1 MPNAIFLVIK
11 IVVHYSE
18 KMKTT
23 IKNRVFQVVEKA
35 KPGDIP
41 SQVFD
46 HSIEA
51 LIVLN
56 IVAVIL
62 ESFSIIKTAYSHLF
76 TTFEIFSV
84 TVFTAEYLL
93 RVWTADLKYPEKT
106 KLKARIAFVCSGM
119 AIIDL
124 LAILPFYVPLTLRID
139 LRVLRILRLTR
150 ILRVLKLGRYSKS
163 LELIGRVLKR
173 SKADLAVTFFVTFLL
188 LLLASSLMYF
198 VENPA
203 QPDKFPNIVA
213 SAWWTIITLTTVG
226 YGDVYPVTL
235 LGKILG
241 GIIALLGIGLVALPT
256 GIISSGFMEEIRLN
270 NLKSTSISQKPMI
283 CPHCGKALTLNEKD
297 MEHKVE

>member
-1 MPNAIFLVIK
+1 MLKQRIFQI
-11 IVVHYSE
+11 I
-18 KMKTT
+18 
-23 IKNRVFQVVEKA
+23 EKA

-46 HSIEA
+46 HSIEV

-56 IVAVIL
+56 IAAVIL
-62 ESFSIIKTAYSHLF
+62 ESFSNIKTTYSHLF
-76 TTFEIFSV
+76 TTFELFSV
-84 TVFTAEYLL
+84 IVFTEEYLL
-93 RVWTADLKYPEKT
+93 RVWTADLRFPQKT
-106 KLKARIAFVCSGM
+106 KMKARIAFIFSGM

-163 LELIGRVLKR
+163 LALIGRVLKR
-173 SKADLAVTFFVTFLL
+173 SKADLAVTLFITFLL

-203 QPDKFPNIVA
+203 QPDKFPNIIA

-226 YGDVYPVTL
+226 YGDVYPITVI
-235 LGKILG
+235 GKILG

-256 GIISSGFMEEIRLN
+256 GIISSGFMEEIRSN
-270 NLKSTSISQKPMI
+270 SLKCATRNQNQIV
-283 CPHCGKALTLNEKD
+283 CPHCERTIKLNEKGSNR
-297 MEHKVE
+297 E

>member
-1 MPNAIFLVIK
+1 MLLLVVLNK
-11 IVVHYSE
+11 RLMVL
-18 KMKTT
+18 MRADT
-23 IKNRVFQVVEKA
+23 QKA

-46 HSIEA
+46 HSIEV

-56 IVAVIL
+56 IAAVIL
-62 ESFSIIKTAYSHLF
+62 ESFSNIKTTYSHLF
-76 TTFEIFSV
+76 TTFELLSV
-84 TVFTAEYLL
+84 IIFTAEYIL
-93 RVWTADLKYPEKT
+93 RVWTADLRFPKKT
-106 KLKARIAFVCSGM
+106 KLKARITFIFSGM
-119 AIIDL
+119 AIIDI

-139 LRVLRILRLTR
+139 LRILRILRLTR

-163 LELIGRVLKR
+163 LALIGRVLKR
-173 SKADLAVTFFVTFLL
+173 SKADLAVTLFVTFLL

-203 QPDKFPNIVA
+203 QPEKFPNIVA

-226 YGDVYPVTL
+226 YGDVYPITV

-256 GIISSGFMEEIRLN
+256 GIISSGFMEEIKSN
-270 NLKSTSISQKPMI
+270 NLKGASKIQDRIT
-283 CPHCGKALTLNEKD
+283 CPHCGKAFDLNE
-297 MEHKVE
+297 

>member
-1 MPNAIFLVIK
+1 MLKQRIFQI
-11 IVVHYSE
+11 I
-18 KMKTT
+18 
-23 IKNRVFQVVEKA
+23 EKA

-46 HSIEA
+46 HSIEV

-56 IVAVIL
+56 IAAVIL
-62 ESFSIIKTAYSHLF
+62 ESFSNIKTTYSHLF
-76 TTFEIFSV
+76 TTFELFSV
-84 TVFTAEYLL
+84 IVFTAEYLL
-93 RVWTADLKYPEKT
+93 RVWTADLRFPQKT
-106 KLKARIAFVCSGM
+106 KMKARVAFIFSGM

-163 LELIGRVLKR
+163 LALIGRVLKR
-173 SKADLAVTFFVTFLL
+173 SKADLAVTLFITFLL

-198 VENPA
+198 AENPA
-203 QPDKFPNIVA
+203 QPDKFPNIIA

-226 YGDVYPVTL
+226 YGDVYPITVI
-235 LGKILG
+235 GKILG

-256 GIISSGFMEEIRLN
+256 GIISSGFMEEIRSN
-270 NLKSTSISQKPMI
+270 SLKCATRNQNQIV
-283 CPHCGKALTLNEKD
+283 CPHCERTIKLNEKGSNR
-297 MEHKVE
+297 E

>member
-1 MPNAIFLVIK
+1 MNKL
-11 IVVHYSE
+11 
-18 KMKTT
+18 
-23 IKNRVFQVVEKA
+23 RVFQIVEKA

-46 HSIEA
+46 HSIEV

-56 IVAVIL
+56 ITAVIL
-62 ESFSIIKTAYSHLF
+62 ESFSNIKTIYNQLF
-76 TTFEIFSV
+76 TTFELFSV
-84 TVFTAEYLL
+84 IVFTAEYSL
-93 RVWTADLKYPEKT
+93 RVWTADLRFPEKT
-106 KLKARIAFVCSGM
+106 KQKARIAFIFSGM

-163 LELIGRVLKR
+163 LALIGRVLKR
-173 SKADLAVTFFVTFLL
+173 SKADLAVTLFVTFLL

-203 QPDKFPNIVA
+203 QPDKFPNIIA

-226 YGDVYPVTL
+226 YGDVYPITV

-256 GIISSGFMEEIRLN
+256 GIISSGFMEEIRSN
-270 NLKSTSISQKPMI
+270 SLKCATRNQNQIV
-283 CPHCGKALTLNEKD
+283 CPHCERTIKLNEKGSNR
-297 MEHKVE
+297 E